1 MSTTIDEQGNC
12 FACGPANPQGLHL
25 VFTTTANTATTIIS
39 LGRTYEGAPGY
50 LHGGIIATLM
60 DEAMSKLSRPL
71 AVIAMTRH
79 LEVAYLHPSPID
91 TLLTLTSTHLRREG
105 RKLFHTATLT
115 HPDGT
120 ILATAKALFIVLK
133 PSTQNSQPKDAS
145 LEKNQRTQ

>member
-1 MSTTIDEQGNC
+1 MSTTIDELGNC
-12 FACGPANPQGLHL
+12 FACGPANPQGLRL
-25 VFTTTANTATTIIS
+25 VFTTTATSASTQVT

-50 LHGGIIATLM
+50 LHGGIIATLL

-79 LEVAYLHPSPID
+79 LEIDYLRPSPID
-91 TLLTLTSTHLRREG
+91 TPLTLTAHHLRREG

-120 ILATAKALFIVLK
+120 VLARATGLFIVLK
-133 PSTQNSQPKDAS
+133 PSAIKTP
-145 LEKNQRTQ
+145 